1 MRGTVALGD
10 CLADVA
16 VLRAD
21 PDICGLCNALKP
33 EPRLVRHCRP
43 GLRVHRLR
51 RDALT
56 QHA

>member
-21 PDICGLCNALKP
+21 PDICGLCNALNP
-33 EPRLVRHCRP
+33 EPRLVRHWEETHERY
-43 GLRVHRLR
+43 RKSF
-51 RDALT
+51 
-56 QHA
+56 